1 MKISEVKELLL
12 GNPSSEQLKMLQAD
26 ERSGVQKLLLAYY
39 KRLEKEAQEKERFT
53 KMLAYESEYYAQ
65 GVQYVA
71 GVDEAG
77 RGPLAGPLVIAA
89 VILPRNAFI
98 AGLNDSKQ
106 LSAAKRDK
114 LYDEIIAKA
123 VAIEVNVVSVSNID
137 KYNIYAATQRG
148 MAQVLEHLPVQPQVA
163 LIDAMPVTAKNMECV
178 PIVHGDAL
186 SASIAAASIIAK
198 VTRDRIMERLD
209 ALFPAYGFAHN
220 KGYGSG
226 AHMQAIAEFGATK
239 WHRRSYEPVKSMQ
252 LEPVAAADNELYSP
266 QVDCHYVFSIDA

>member
-12 GNPSSEQLKMLQAD
+12 GTPSSEQLILLQAD

-106 LSAAKRDK
+106 LSAGKRDK

-163 LIDAMPVTAKNMECV
+163 LIDAMPVTAKNIECV

>member
-12 GNPSSEQLKMLQAD
+12 GTPSSEQLILLQAD

-123 VAIEVNVVSVSNID
+123 VAIEVNIVSVSNID
-137 KYNIYAATQRG
+137 KYNIYAAPQRG

-163 LIDAMPVTAKNMECV
+163 LIDAMPVTAKNIECV

-198 VTRDRIMERLD
+198 VTRDRNMERLD

>member
-1 MKISEVKELLL
+1 MKISEVKELLAAA
-12 GNPSSEQLKMLQAD
+12 PTPEQIAMLQAD
-26 ERSGVQKLLLAYY
+26 ERSGVKKLLAVYY
-39 KRLEKEAQEKERFT
+39 KRLEKAALEQARFESMLTYER
-53 KMLAYESEYYAQ
+53 EYYSH
-65 GVQYVA
+65 GMQYVA

-89 VILPRNAFI
+89 VILPQAVFI

-106 LSAAKRDK
+106 LSAAKREQ

-123 VAIEVNVVSVSNID
+123 VAIEVNIVTVSNID
-137 KYNIYAATQRG
+137 KLNIYTATQRG
-148 MAQVLEHLPVQPQVA
+148 MAEVLEHLPVQPQVA
-163 LIDAMPVTAKNMECV
+163 LIDAMPVEAKGINTV
-178 PIVHGDAL
+178 SIVHGDAL

-209 ALFPAYGFAHN
+209 KLFPAYGFSHN

-226 AHMQAIAEFGATK
+226 AHMQAITEFGATK

-252 LEPVAAADNELYSP
+252 LEPVAAANNELYSP
-266 QVDCHYVFSIDA
+266 QLDCHYVFSIDA

>member
-1 MKISEVKELLL
+1 MKISEVKQLVL

-106 LSAAKRDK
+106 ISAAKRDK

-123 VAIEVNVVSVSNID
+123 VAIEVNIVSVSNID

-163 LIDAMPVTAKNMECV
+163 LIDAMPVTAKNIECV

-209 ALFPAYGFAHN
+209 TLFPAYGFAHN

-266 QVDCHYVFSIDA
+266 QLDCHYVFSIDA

>member
-12 GNPSSEQLKMLQAD
+12 GNPSSEQIKMLQAD

-77 RGPLAGPLVIAA
+77 RGPLAGPLVISA

-123 VAIEVNVVSVSNID
+123 VAIEVNIVSVSNID

-209 ALFPAYGFAHN
+209 TLFPAYGFAHN

-266 QVDCHYVFSIDA
+266 QLDCHYVFSIDS